1 MIIGGIVERIV
12 MIKYIKIFILLFSI
26 SFLFSQSNQQREV
39 DKLTL
44 IVSQK
49 REIVKLKAK
58 VSELEKK
65 IEKLENNNS
74 SSSSTNIK
82 FSDKW
87 KNISNWRKLRKN
99 MSMNSVE
106 NLLGA
111 PQRVDARGMI
121 SYWYYDE
128 NNKTKSRVIFDHD
141 NRVYGWAEP

>member
-1 MIIGGIVERIV
+1 

-65 IEKLENNNS
+65 IEKLENHNS
-74 SSSSTNIK
+74 SSNSTNIK
-82 FSDKW
+82 FSNKL
-87 KNISNWRKLRKN
+87 KNISNWKKLSRHI
-99 MSMNSVE
+99 SMNSVK
-106 NLLGA
+106 NLLGE
-111 PQRVDARGMI
+111 PQTVENGYI
-121 SYWYYDE
+121 TYWYYEDKLSGKGYVYFS
-128 NNKTKSRVIFDHD
+128 ND
-141 NRVYGWAEP
+141 NRVLGWSVP

>member
-65 IEKLENNNS
+65 IEKLENHNS
-74 SSSSTNIK
+74 SSNSTNIK
-82 FSDKW
+82 FSNKL
-87 KNISNWRKLRKN
+87 KNISNWNSYICWRKSSSGYL
-99 MSMNSVE
+99 
-106 NLLGA
+106 
-111 PQRVDARGMI
+111 I
-121 SYWYYDE
+121 
-128 NNKTKSRVIFDHD
+128 
-141 NRVYGWAEP
+141 